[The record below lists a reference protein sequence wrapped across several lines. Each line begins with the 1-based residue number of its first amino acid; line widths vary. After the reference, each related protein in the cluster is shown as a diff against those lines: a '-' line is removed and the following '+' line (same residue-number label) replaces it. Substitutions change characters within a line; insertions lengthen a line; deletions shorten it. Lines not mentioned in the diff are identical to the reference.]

1 MAILYPVASLI
12 LSDFDLK
19 NYVASGRIYI
29 EPFDEA
35 IVRENGLDLR
45 LGNEIC
51 ELAETSEILDPYSIS
66 ENALVKF
73 YSCWKAHE
81 FIIKPYRRYL
91 LTTLEYIK
99 VPPELMAFVELRST
113 FARLGLSIP
122 PTIIDGG
129 FEGQI
134 TIELHGSSFPVK
146 LRHGT
151 RFLHVVFSR
160 VSSPIE
166 RPYRGSYQGQR
177 GVRPPRVPIDY

>member
-1 MAILYPVASLI
+1 MI

-19 NYVASGRIYI
+19 NYIKSGRLII
-29 EPFDEA
+29 EPFDEI

-51 ELAETSEILDPYSIS
+51 ELLSLNEVLDPFHETDLNKY
-66 ENALVKF
+66 
-73 YSCWKAHE
+73 YRCWKFSE
-81 FIIKPYRRYL
+81 VIIKPFGIYL
-91 LTTLEYIK
+91 LATTEYIK

-134 TIELHGSSFPVK
+134 TIELHGSTFPIK
-146 LRHGT
+146 LKANT
-151 RFLHVVFSR
+151 RFLHVVFSK
-160 VSSPIE
+160 VASPIE
-166 RPYRGSYQGQR
+166 KPYSGKYQGQR
-177 GVRPPRVPIDY
+177 GVRLPKLPLETM